1 MSFIN
6 LNNQIPNEIQGLK
19 IYRGIVIDN
28 NDPLHLDRI
37 KCIIPNLYD
46 DSIGDVPWII
56 PVKHCIFGQS
66 DNIGEFGVPPVGSIV
81 CVQLQENDP
90 NFPVYTGFLMSDKG
104 SQNQVGVFTVIDQS
118 GSKLTIDTVN
128 KNAKYEHCTG
138 ASFEI
143 TKDGGF
149 NVNIPQ
155 NMVTNIQGNLNATI
169 KGNADC
175 TINGNLNC
183 TVNGNT
189 KVKTSEANIECSGN
203 ITNKCATFIVEASVA
218 QIKCPVQ
225 CGNISNT
232 YGAGGAGATIKG
244 GIQNTGGT
252 ISSNGIVLDSHT
264 HTAPHGETSGPH

>member
-6 LNNQIPNEIQGLK
+6 LNSQIPDTLTGLQ
-19 IYRGIVIDN
+19 IYKGIVIDN

-37 KCIIPNLYD
+37 KCRIPNLYD

-56 PVKHCIFGQS
+56 PIKHCIFGQS
-66 DNIGEFGVPPVGSIV
+66 DGIGEFGVPPIGSIV
-81 CVQLQENDP
+81 CVQLQQNDP
-90 NFPVYTGFLMSDKG
+90 NFPVYTGYLMSDKG
-104 SQNQVGVFTVIDQS
+104 SKNQVGVFTIIDQS
-118 GSKLTIDTVN
+118 GSKLTVDTVN

-138 ASFEI
+138 AKFEI

-149 NVNIPQ
+149 NIELPQ
-155 NMVTNIQGNLNATI
+155 NMIANINGSLNATI
-169 KGNADC
+169 SGSLSCEVKGNSKIKASKAD
-175 TINGNLNC
+175 
-183 TVNGNT
+183 
-189 KVKTSEANIECSGN
+189 IECSGN

-218 QIKCPVQ
+218 QLKCPVQ

-232 YGAGGAGATIKG
+232 FGTGGAGATITG

-252 ISSNGIVLDSHT
+252 ISSNGVVLDSHT